1 MILRL
6 RRWFSR
12 LHSTRT
18 IWSSLVPM
26 PSIAFFSMVTS
37 HSSDAS
43 VLAHGTGMYTELA
56 APGGTVRRQVNT
68 QAEARGWNA
77 GAALTELALARL
89 LAVQDRVV
97 EALPIAVVRP
107 LDAGRQACAHA
118 AGQRGSI
125 AQAREK
131 RVMLARRAMR
141 RRSWRA
147 GRAGECAGCVQQL
160 TAAHGACRPACTPPR
175 TVYAVGCAATSRK
188 ERADQSLEWTRE
200 LRSKGGATAHTD
212 CTPP

>member
-1 MILRL
+1 
-6 RRWFSR
+6 
-12 LHSTRT
+12 
-18 IWSSLVPM
+18 M

-68 QAEARGWNA
+68 QAEVRGLNA

-131 RVMLARRAMR
+131 RVMLARRAMC
-141 RRSWRA
+141 RRS
-147 GRAGECAGCVQQL
+147 
-160 TAAHGACRPACTPPR
+160 
-175 TVYAVGCAATSRK
+175 
-188 ERADQSLEWTRE
+188 
-200 LRSKGGATAHTD
+200 
-212 CTPP
+212 